1 MKNQLQH
8 IKIQN
13 FRTELG
19 AFIPEMNLSYQ
30 VFGQDL
36 GVAPVILVN
45 HALTGN
51 SNVAGDQGWW
61 QDIVGKEKAIDTN
74 VYSVVSFNIPGN
86 GFDGFLIE
94 NYKDFIARDIAH
106 IFIEGLHQLK
116 IKQLFALIG
125 GSLGGGI
132 AWEMMILETKITQ
145 HFLPIATDWKSTD
158 WLIANCQ
165 IQEQFLVNSSNPVH
179 DARMHAMLCYRT
191 PTSFKERF
199 HRSKNEDSSIF
210 NVESWLLHHGKKL
223 QERYQLSSYKLM
235 NQLLKSIDVTKS
247 GEKNIDI
254 LNQIEAS
261 IHIIGVDSDLF
272 FTAEENRE
280 TFKKLAF
287 TKSNVTYNEIK
298 SVHGHD
304 AFLMEYD
311 QLQKI
316 IAPIFNKEYSVHK
329 MKVLKFGGKSLANDK
344 GIKKAIEIILSK
356 YNNSEKITIVASARG
371 NTTNDLEVILEK
383 AAAKK
388 EYKTAFEA
396 LKEYQLKPNR
406 NVDLSKE
413 FLTLDTIFEGV
424 SLLGDYSNK
433 IKDEVL
439 AQGELVSVKVLVSLL
454 EKEGIQSNVTDARK
468 LIVTDENFGNAQPIA
483 AVSSE
488 NVTTYFKE
496 NSNTVNVVTGFISTN
511 KKGETTTL
519 GRNGSNYTAAL
530 LANYLD
536 AEELQNYTHVSG
548 IFTANPDLVS
558 DAKKIEKLSYSE
570 ANELANFGATILHAK
585 TIIPLLEKN
594 INLRIL
600 NTFNK
605 EDKGTLITAESS
617 EKGIKSISTINNVSL
632 LNFEGRGLLGK
643 VGVDARIFRALSEKD
658 ISVSIISQ
666 GSSERGIGLI
676 IDTNKAS
683 KAVLALEK
691 EFEIDFY
698 SQDVTQ
704 ISILENV
711 AVISIIGQ
719 DLSEFH
725 LPYNALIRNQIVP
738 ILFNNTITGK
748 NVSLVVKKEE
758 LHKAVNVIH
767 GQVFGISKKINIAIF
782 GKGTVGSTLI
792 DQILENTSS
801 ILERRKIQLNVFA
814 VADSKK
820 LLLHKNGVSKHWDQ
834 DIIEIGQENSTIR
847 EITEYAKLHHLE
859 NLIAVD
865 NTASVSFVANYIP
878 LIESGFDLVSSNKI
892 ANTLSFDFYKE
903 LRTKLKEYK
912 KQYLYETNVGAGL
925 PLIDTIRLL
934 HESGENIT
942 KIRGVFSGSLSY
954 LFNTFSEENTP
965 FSEVLKTAIDSGL
978 TEPDAREDLS
988 GNDVAR
994 KLLILAREL
1003 DLENEFIDVHVQNLI
1018 PENLRE
1024 VAVDDF
1030 MSNLEAMNE
1039 EYKQLKEAQEGNE
1052 VLRYV
1057 GELSGDLSQVKGDLN
1072 VKLVSVPKN
1081 SPLGSL
1087 KGSDAIFEIYTESYG
1102 EQPIVI
1108 QGAGAGS
1115 KVTARGVFGDI
1126 LRVAKHNN

>member
-1 MKNQLQH
+1 MKHLLEH
-8 IKIQN
+8 IKIKN
-13 FRTELG
+13 FTTESG
-19 AFIPEMNLSYQ
+19 ALISELNLSYQ
-30 VFGQDL
+30 VFGKSL
-36 GVAPVILVN
+36 GTAPVILVN

-51 SNVAGDQGWW
+51 SDVAGENGWW
-61 QDIVGKEKAIDTN
+61 QDVVGEEKAIDTA
-74 VYSVVSFNIPGN
+74 VYTILSFNIPGN

-94 NYKDFIARDIAH
+94 NYKDFIARDIARV
-106 IFIEGLHQLK
+106 FLEGLNQLK
-116 IKQLFALIG
+116 ITQLFALIG

-132 AWEMMILETKITQ
+132 AWEMMVINTKLTQ

-191 PTSFKERF
+191 PESFKDRF
-199 HRSKNEDSSIF
+199 KRSKNESQQLF
-210 NVESWLLHHGKKL
+210 NVESWLLHHGEKL

-235 NQLLKSIDVTKS
+235 NQLLRSIDVTKN
-247 GEKNIDI
+247 GEKKIDI
-254 LNQIEAS
+254 LDEIEAN

-280 TFKKLAF
+280 THKKLAL
-287 TKSNVTYNEIK
+287 TKENVTYNEIN
-298 SVHGHD
+298 SLHGHD
-304 AFLMEYD
+304 AFLIEYD

-316 IAPIFNKEYSVHK
+316 IEPIFNKDYRPKK
-329 MKVLKFGGKSLANDK
+329 MKVLKFGGKSLANGK
-344 GIKKAIEIILSK
+344 GLKNAIEIILNK
-356 YNNSEKITIVASARG
+356 HQNGEKVTVVASARG
-371 NTTNDLEVILEK
+371 NTTDLLEAILEK
-383 AAAKK
+383 AKSKITYKK
-388 EYKTAFEA
+388 KFKKF
-396 LKEYQLKPNR
+396 KEYQQEPNSK
-406 NVDLSKE
+406 VDLSKE
-413 FLTLDTIFEGV
+413 FKTLETIFEGV
-424 SLLGDYSNK
+424 SLLGDYSTK

-439 AQGELVSVKVLVSLL
+439 AQGELLSTKMVTSLL
-454 EKEGIQSNVTDARK
+454 QKEGVSANAVDARE
-468 LIVTDENFGNAQPIA
+468 LIITDDNFGNAQPINA
-483 AVSSE
+483 ISSE
-488 NVTTYFKE
+488 NVISFFKE
-496 NSNTVNVVTGFISTN
+496 NSNTVNVVAGFISSN

-536 AEELQNYTHVSG
+536 ADELQNYTHVSG
-548 IFTANPDLVS
+548 IFTANPDLVA
-558 DAKKIEKLSYSE
+558 DAKKIEKLSFSE

-605 EDKGTLITAESS
+605 EDKGTLITSETS
-617 EKGIKSISTINNVSL
+617 EKGIKSISTIDNVSL

-643 VGVDARIFRALSEKD
+643 VGVDARIFRALSDKN
-658 ISVSIISQ
+658 ISVSIVSQ

-676 IDTNKAS
+676 IDSNRAS
-683 KAVLALEK
+683 EAVLALEAA
-691 EFEIDFY
+691 FENDFY
-698 SQDVTQ
+698 SQDVNQ
-704 ISILENV
+704 ISIIENV

-725 LPYNALIRNQIVP
+725 LPYNALIKNQIVP
-738 ILFNNTITGK
+738 VLFNNTVTGK
-748 NVSLVVKKEE
+748 NVSLVVKKDE

-767 GQVFGISKKINIAIF
+767 GQVFGIAKKINIAIF
-782 GKGTVGSTLI
+782 GKGTVGGTLI
-792 DQILENTSS
+792 DQILENTASV
-801 ILERRKIQLNVFA
+801 LERRKIQLNVFA
-814 VADSKK
+814 VADSKRT
-820 LLLHKNGVSKHWDQ
+820 LLNENGVSKNWEQDLLTNGQ
-834 DIIEIGQENSTIR
+834 ENTSIEDIIEF
-847 EITEYAKLHHLE
+847 AKSHHFE

-865 NTASVSFVANYIP
+865 NTASVPFVGNYIQF
-878 LIESGFDLVSSNKI
+878 IEAGFDLVSCNKI

-903 LRTKLKEYK
+903 VRAKLKEYQ

-954 LFNTFSEENTP
+954 LFNTFSAENRS
-965 FSEVLKTAIDSGL
+965 FSKVLKEAIDSGY
-978 TEPDAREDLS
+978 TEPDAREDLG

-1003 DLENEFIDVHVQNLI
+1003 ELENEFKDVNIQNLI

-1024 VAVDDF
+1024 GEVGDF
-1030 MSNLEAMNE
+1030 LSNLDLMND
-1039 EYKQLKEAQEGNE
+1039 EYQELKENQEENH
-1052 VLRYV
+1052 VLRYI
-1057 GELSGDLSQVKGDLN
+1057 GELSGDLSQNKGNLD
-1072 VKLVSVPKN
+1072 VKLVSVCKN

-1126 LRVAKHNN
+1126 LRLAKHNN